1 MGLVSISICQKRAA
15 NVVQASL
22 PYKKLDTLRSAPGGK
37 VPNAWFG
44 RDESKE
50 LMFFA
55 GIHVPQWTRVI
66 TGVAVFGCS
75 IRYRLP
81 SLRVVSFKGY

>member
-1 MGLVSISICQKRAA
+1 
-15 NVVQASL
+15 
-22 PYKKLDTLRSAPGGK
+22 
-37 VPNAWFG
+37 
-44 RDESKE
+44 
-50 LMFFA
+50 MFFA